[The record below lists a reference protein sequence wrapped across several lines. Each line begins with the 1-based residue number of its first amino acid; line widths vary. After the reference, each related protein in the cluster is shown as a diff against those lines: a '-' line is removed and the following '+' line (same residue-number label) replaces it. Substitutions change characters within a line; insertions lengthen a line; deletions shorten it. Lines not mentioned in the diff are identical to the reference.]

1 MDEINVY
8 GEWRIY
14 AFLICTGHTLHPVV
28 TSGGYSRVY
37 HNEIVNGQI

>member
-1 MDEINVY
+1 MEDLCVFNLY
-8 GEWRIY
+8 
-14 AFLICTGHTLHPVV
+14 HTLHPVV